1 MVLTFYRDLRGWG
14 WVGGRVSRRRSAPVR
29 ERESLGGALA
39 PAFRASDSS
48 NKGEV
53 PMARFL
59 LEVPHEPEVLACA
72 QAIEIFLR
80 TGSHFLTHADW
91 GCMDGDHKAWL
102 IVEVDSK
109 AEARVIIPPALATQA
124 RIVQL
129 NAFTLEQVEEIRRQ
143 HKAKQ

>member
-1 MVLTFYRDLRGWG
+1 
-14 WVGGRVSRRRSAPVR
+14 
-29 ERESLGGALA
+29 
-39 PAFRASDSS
+39 
-48 NKGEV
+48 
-53 PMARFL
+53 MARFL
-59 LEVPHEPEVLACA
+59 IEVPHEPEVLACA

-109 AEARVIIPPALATQA
+109 AEARLIIPPALATQA
-124 RIVQL
+124 RVVQL
-129 NAFTLEQVEEIRRQ
+129 NAFSLEQVEEIRRQ